1 MGRWRRSL
9 LACGAVFAGLA
20 SAPAWCHEDIVD
32 VLRRSQDQR
41 LQAQPLA
48 DADSGR
54 AATVQRSFQALL
66 QALPSAPSV
75 ELRVTRGAVLAET
88 LHGHII
94 VAHETLAEMPETAR
108 LFILAHELG
117 HVAMQHWL
125 RTALLYQKWVPGA
138 VTPVLTEPVAAP
150 LGREASALAHE
161 QEFTA
166 DAFAAKL
173 LQALGRSDDDL
184 FAVFRHLGA
193 VHDTATHPGTRKRI
207 ASLRAQALSSPTP
220 GTNSSTH

>member
-1 MGRWRRSL
+1 MGRWTGPLLVS
-9 LACGAVFAGLA
+9 LACLAG
-20 SAPAWCHEDIVD
+20 APAWCAEDIVD

-41 LQAQPLA
+41 LQAQPPA
-48 DADSGR
+48 AADSER
-54 AATVQRSFQALL
+54 AAIVQRSFRTLL

-75 ELRVTRGAVLAET
+75 ELRVTRGALLAET

-94 VAHETLAEMPETAR
+94 VAHESLAEMQESAR

-138 VTPVLTEPVAAP
+138 VTPERTEPVAAL

-161 QEFTA
+161 HEFAA
-166 DAFAAKL
+166 DAFAAGL
-173 LQALGRSDDDL
+173 LHRLGYGDDEL
-184 FAVFRHLGA
+184 LAAFRQLGA
-193 VHDTATHPGTRKRI
+193 VHDTATHPGTRRRI
-207 ASLRAQALSSPTP
+207 ASLRAQAFSRQIP
-220 GTNSSTH
+220 GTNSSTP